1 MKRIFIYFSAMII
14 IITLVAYGFISVKSA
29 ENSTSLPTVGDKH
42 VMISESIELPV
53 RDADGIA
60 LGDIT
65 GNGKIDILTSEG
77 DYGRVLWFEQGKTW
91 KEWTMH
97 HIYTIENL
105 PNEIEGNALGDFNGD
120 GWYEAIS
127 LGQDKGDIFLHKHAG
142 DPRGEWQTSVI
153 QADRQL
159 LQDAMITDIDG
170 DGRPDIV
177 YTWEGRK
184 KGLGGVHWLKL
195 VGEDPLKP
203 NHWRDYTMS
212 QHESAW
218 WLAPRRADFS
228 GNGKAEDIVFTAR
241 RLLKRNPGAKPGL
254 FWMEP
259 AEDVTGI
266 WKVHPI
272 DETIPHPLHVDMGD
286 LSGEGH
292 GLDLVVGGFDTR
304 LIYWYEYSK
313 GWKRHE
319 LKIPAVND
327 VDPDLVWNVK
337 TIRLGSGRESIIA
350 PVTKRGTNRGALLFY
365 DYTAG
370 LFQPVNLRNI
380 NYNHPMDDR
389 IVLFDI
395 TGDGQAEL
403 FIPDS
408 GPHIDL
414 LHILLLRRSPVK
426 P

>member
-1 MKRIFIYFSAMII
+1 MKQAFIHLSTAL
-14 IITLVAYGFISVKSA
+14 IITTLAATSWLYDRTGT
-29 ENSTSLPTVGDKH
+29 ENSHIQPVSYKPVI
-42 VMISESIELPV
+42 ISESVKLPV

-65 GNGKIDILTSEG
+65 GNGKMDILTSEG
-77 DYGRVLWFEQGKTW
+77 DYGSVIWFEQGKTW
-91 KEWTMH
+91 KDWTMH

-127 LGQDKGDIFLHKHAG
+127 LGQDKGDIFLHKHGG

-153 QADRQL
+153 QAERQM

-177 YTWEGRK
+177 YTWEGRQ
-184 KGLGGVHWLKL
+184 KGHGGVHWLKL
-195 VGEDPLKP
+195 TGNDPLNP
-203 NHWRDYTMS
+203 DHWQDYIMAK
-212 QHESAW
+212 HESAW

-241 RLLKRNPGAKPGL
+241 RLLNRNPGAKPGL

-259 AEDVTGI
+259 AEDVTEI

-272 DETIPHPLHVDMGD
+272 DESIPHPLHVDMGD

-313 GWKRHE
+313 GWERHE
-319 LKIPAVND
+319 LELPAVNG
-327 VDPDLVWNVK
+327 VEPDLVWNVK

-350 PVTKRGTNRGALLFY
+350 PVTKRGINKGALVFY
-365 DYTAG
+365 DFTDG
-370 LFQPVNLRNI
+370 NFQPLNLRNI

-389 IVLFDI
+389 IELFDI
-395 TGDGQAEL
+395 TGDGQAEV

-408 GPHIDL
+408 GPQVDL
-414 LHILLLRRSPVK
+414 LHILQLRRLQIEP
-426 P
+426 